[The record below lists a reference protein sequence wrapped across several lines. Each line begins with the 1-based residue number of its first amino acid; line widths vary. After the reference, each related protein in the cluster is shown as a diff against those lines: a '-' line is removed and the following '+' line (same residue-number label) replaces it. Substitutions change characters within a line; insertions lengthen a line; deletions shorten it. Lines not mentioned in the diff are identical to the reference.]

1 MKSRNRLL
9 KILAVIAAVVVV
21 GFFAVELYGLTA
33 QSYNTE
39 TAYIHTVLETVDAE
53 MFVIRDETLLTSNGS
68 GVTVQLAENGE
79 RVSKGSSI
87 AAVFSDEET
96 AKNYVEAESLKKQLD
111 VYKSIDSHLILD
123 NVDMTKLS
131 VEINNEFMAIIDA
144 AYNNNYSEIEDSKLV
159 LNEKISRRQV
169 SLGKTVDCKAKIS
182 ELTAQIASLESS
194 ASFSSIISA
203 QSAGYFVGEADG
215 YEDVLTVAD
224 IENLSDE
231 MIRDALDAEQSDV
244 SDNTVGKIINGY
256 NWYVAT
262 VMDTGKVVGFDKGK
276 EVKLILG
283 SSDEQTVATKVH
295 SVKAVEGNKSV
306 VVFRCNLMND
316 ELTSLRKVSGKVV
329 INEHTGLRIS
339 KDALRF
345 DSDGNAGV
353 YVRRANIVNFR
364 SVNILYTDDNY
375 FVAAAKEGA
384 ELAYPHLELYD
395 EVIISGKDL
404 SDGMV
409 IG

>member
-1 MKSRNRLL
+1 MKSRDRLL
-9 KILAVIAAVVVV
+9 KILAAVAAVVVV
-21 GFFAVELYGLTA
+21 GFFAAELYGLTA

-39 TAYIHTVLETVDAE
+39 TAYVQTVLETVDAE
-53 MFVIRDETLLTSNGS
+53 MFVIRDETLLTSNSS

-96 AKNYVEAESLKKQLD
+96 AGNYVEAASLRKKLE
-111 VYKSIDSHLILD
+111 VYSSIDTQLTLD
-123 NVDMTKLS
+123 NVDMTKLAL
-131 VEINNEFMAIIDA
+131 EIDSEFMALINA
-144 AYNNNYSEIEDSKLV
+144 AYDENYSAIEDSKLV

-169 SLGKTVDCKAKIS
+169 SLGQAVDCKAKIA
-182 ELTAQIASLESS
+182 ELTAQVTSLES
-194 ASFSSIISA
+194 AATVSSIISA
-203 QSAGYFVGEADG
+203 QSAGYFAGEADG
-215 YEDVLTVAD
+215 FENVLTVAD
-224 IENLSDE
+224 IENLTTD
-231 MIRDALDAEQSDV
+231 MLQKAFDAKQAAV
-244 SDNTVGKIINGY
+244 SENTIGKIINGY

-276 EVKLILG
+276 EIKLILG
-283 SSDEQTVATKVH
+283 SSDKQTVKTKVY
-295 SVKAVEGNKSV
+295 SVTAVEGNKSI
-306 VVFRCNLMND
+306 VVFKCNLMND
-316 ELTSLRKVSGKVV
+316 ELASLRKVSGKVV
-329 INEHTGLRIS
+329 ISEHTGLRIS

-364 SVNILYTDDNY
+364 SVNVLYTDDKY
-375 FVAAAKEGA
+375 IVAAPDEDVK
-384 ELAYPHLELYD
+384 LAYPHLELYD